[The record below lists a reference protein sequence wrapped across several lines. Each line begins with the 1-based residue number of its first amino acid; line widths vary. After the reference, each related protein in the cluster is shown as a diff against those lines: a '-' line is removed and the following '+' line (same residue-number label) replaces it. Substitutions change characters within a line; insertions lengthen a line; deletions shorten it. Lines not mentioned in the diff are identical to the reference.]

1 MTRPLLIEFFGGP
14 ASGKSTT
21 SLALTSLLKVYLDQY
36 SGSTMRVEYVS
47 EAAKGLVWETGALML
62 GNQARLFGEQF
73 RRLERLRGKVDII
86 VSDSPLWLCEFYG
99 RRDLYPPAA
108 WADVIR
114 AHYANFEVLPILVNR
129 VGRFETSGRVHDEA
143 SSTEAHAAIAAI
155 ARREYGGSLSEKDA
169 DVGTP
174 FRVIARLAKDGRI
187 PAQRCSVHFA
197 DWYAREVEK
206 YE

>member
-1 MTRPLLIEFFGGP
+1 MTLLIEFYGGP

-36 SGSTMRVEYVS
+36 SCSTMRVEYVS
-47 EAAKGLVWETGALML
+47 EAAKGHVWESGSLML

-99 RRDLYPPAA
+99 RRDLYPPTA
-108 WADVIR
+108 WAEVIR
-114 AHYANFEVLPILVNR
+114 AHYRGFEVLPILVNR

-143 SSTEAHAAIAAI
+143 ASSDAHEAIAEI
-155 ARREYGGSLSEKDA
+155 ARREYGGRLVTMDA
-169 DVGTP
+169 DIGTP
-174 FRVIARLAKDGRI
+174 FRVIKQLAAEGHV
-187 PAQRCSVHFA
+187 PAQRLTAPFIE
-197 DWYAREVEK
+197 WYTREVEDH
-206 YE
+206 E

>member
-129 VGRFETSGRVHDEA
+129 VGRFETSGRVHDEEA
-143 SSTEAHAAIAAI
+143 STEAHDAIAAI
-155 ARREYGGSLSEKDA
+155 ARREYGDMLMTMDA
-169 DVGTP
+169 TVRTP
-174 FRVIARLAKDGRI
+174 FEIIELLATRGHVPPKQGR
-187 PAQRCSVHFA
+187 RFA
-197 DWYAREVEK
+197 NWYALEVSE
-206 YE
+206 

>member
-1 MTRPLLIEFFGGP
+1 MTLLIEFYGGP
-14 ASGKSTT
+14 SSGKSTT

-47 EAAKGLVWETGALML
+47 EAAKGLVWESGSLML

-99 RRDLYPPAA
+99 RRDLYPPDA
-108 WADVIR
+108 WAEVIR
-114 AHYANFEVLPILVNR
+114 AHYANFEVMPILVNR
-129 VGRFETSGRVHDEA
+129 VGRFETSGRVHDEGA
-143 SSTEAHAAIAAI
+143 STEAHAAIAAI
-155 ARREYGGSLSEKDA
+155 ARREYGDNLIEMDA

-174 FRVIARLAKDGRI
+174 FRVIRRLAEDARI
-187 PAQRCSVHFA
+187 PAQKRTVHFP
-197 DWYAREVEK
+197 DWYAREVEN

>member
-1 MTRPLLIEFFGGP
+1 MTLLIEFYGGP

-36 SGSTMRVEYVS
+36 SGSTMRAEYVS

-99 RRDLYPPAA
+99 RRDLYPQPA
-108 WADVIR
+108 WAEVIR
-114 AHYANFEVLPILVNR
+114 AHYANFSVLPVLVNR
-129 VGRFETSGRVHDEA
+129 VGRFESKGRVHDEA
-143 SSTEAHAAIAAI
+143 ESAAAHAAIASI
-155 ARREYGGSLSEKDA
+155 AEREYPGGLLRMFA
-169 DVGTP
+169 NLRTP
-174 FRVIARLAKDGRI
+174 FCIIEHLARAGDI
-187 PAQRCSVHFA
+187 PVERANLPFA
-197 DWYAREVEK
+197 AWYAQEISR
-206 YE
+206 